1 MENEDI
7 VKQQIQATHKG
18 MSSPIFNS
26 QQGQTMGQ
34 TEHGPVPLCKGFTE
48 ALLLQNT
55 LPRHSRDGKD
65 ELVLSGEGKSHTW
78 APNSLA

>member
-1 MENEDI
+1 
-7 VKQQIQATHKG
+7 
-18 MSSPIFNS
+18 
-26 QQGQTMGQ
+26 MGQ
-34 TEHGPVPLCKGFTE
+34 TEQRAVPLCKGFTE